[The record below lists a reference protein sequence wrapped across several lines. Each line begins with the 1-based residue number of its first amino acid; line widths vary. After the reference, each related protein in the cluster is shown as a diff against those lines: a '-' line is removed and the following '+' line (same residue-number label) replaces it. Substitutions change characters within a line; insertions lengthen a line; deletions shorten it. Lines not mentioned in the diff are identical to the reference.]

1 MMSQNTKK
9 GEKIWSMKI
18 TKELSFLDCTGI
30 SVHASKA
37 KGMPSEDLDPKE
49 MEMAESKL
57 GLQGEEKG
65 LRILTSQ
72 SIFMS

>member
-18 TKELSFLDCTGI
+18 TKELSFLDCTAI
-30 SVHASKA
+30 SLHASKA

-72 SIFMS
+72 SILMS